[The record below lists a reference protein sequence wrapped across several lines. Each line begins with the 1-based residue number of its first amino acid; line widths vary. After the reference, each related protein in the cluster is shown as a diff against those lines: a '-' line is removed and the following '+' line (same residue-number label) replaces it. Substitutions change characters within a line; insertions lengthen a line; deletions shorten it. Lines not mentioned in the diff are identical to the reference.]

1 MPRDGREREGGMTPF
16 ELITLAAAA
25 WYVAYIVTSSDGPF
39 HIFEK
44 LRARAPMGGLT
55 TCIICLS
62 IWVAI
67 VLRVIGANIVT
78 DALAI
83 AGVALWIHS
92 YTGWRIDMGG

>member
-1 MPRDGREREGGMTPF
+1 MTPF
-16 ELITLAAAA
+16 ELLTFSAAT
-25 WYVAYIVTSSDGPF
+25 WYIAYAVTTTDGPF

-44 LRARAPMGGLT
+44 LRKHAPMGGLT

-67 VLRVIGANIVT
+67 VLRVIGLNIVT

-83 AGVALWIHS
+83 AGVALMLHS
-92 YTGWRIDMGG
+92 FTGWRIDMGDKHA

>member
-1 MPRDGREREGGMTPF
+1 MTPF

-25 WYVAYIVTSSDGPF
+25 WYISYVVTSSEGPF
-39 HIFEK
+39 KIFEK
-44 LRARAPMGGLT
+44 LRKHAPMSGLT

-67 VLRVIGANIVT
+67 VLRVIGLNIVT

-83 AGVALWIHS
+83 AGVALMLHS
-92 YTGWRIDMGG
+92 FTGWRIDMGDKHA